1 MGPTLRPFSYHRDP
15 WWDATGRV
23 SRRRRRRRLLAW
35 MSLIVLGGALGL
47 VAGEARAAG
56 AALPVSHSTGSS
68 SSVMR
73 SVDRSTR

>member
-35 MSLIVLGGALGL
+35 TSLIVLGATLGL
-47 VAGEARAAG
+47 VAGETRAANV
-56 AALPVSHSTGSS
+56 AHPTGSWS
-68 SSVMR
+68 NVTR
-73 SVDRSTR
+73 SVDHSPR

>member
-35 MSLIVLGGALGL
+35 TSLIVLGATLGL
-47 VAGEARAAG
+47 VAGEARAGNVA
-56 AALPVSHSTGSS
+56 HSTGGW
-68 SSVMR
+68 SSVTG
-73 SVDRSTR
+73 SVDRSAR